1 VIIVLITEMGVIT
14 PPVGINVYVVYGVTT
29 AMKQNISLESIF
41 RGIYPFLVATFVGV
55 IILAL
60 FPEIV
65 TCLPYAM

>member
-1 VIIVLITEMGVIT
+1 
-14 PPVGINVYVVYGVTT
+14 
-29 AMKQNISLESIF
+29 MKQNISLESIF